1 MNFYQIKKNAM
12 DMGDEL
18 RQANEKLNE
27 MLANPQV
34 ETADITA
41 QQKVVDSAQERYN
54 VAKKQM
60 DKAEAEEKANL
71 KPDKNAVQMTPEQK
85 KDKAFAELVRKTMA
99 KEAVSNDI
107 YQALGDDDTTG
118 GNKFLPK
125 TVSTNI
131 ITAPAENNPLRDIS
145 TVTQI
150 PNLEIPRLSFTLD
163 DDGFIQ
169 DKDTAKEIEAKG
181 DTVAFSRNKFKV
193 MVGMSET
200 VLLGSDASLTS
211 YVNQGLQNG
220 VTVKE
225 RSVAFNPAPTKE
237 AEKHMSFYDPSNN
250 IKTVTGADLYEA
262 ITNAIA
268 DLHEAYRENATVVMS
283 YKDYLKIIRTLANG
297 SATLYGAQPSEVLGK
312 PVVFTDAAVK
322 PIVGDFSYSQYNY
335 DINTLYDQDKD
346 VKTGINYFVVTAW
359 MDHQIKLANAF
370 RIADVAASK

>member
-85 KDKAFAELVRKTMA
+85 KNKAFAELVRKTMA

-131 ITAPAENNPLRDIS
+131 ITAPAESNPLRDIS

-359 MDHQIKLANAF
+359 MDHQIKLSNAF
-370 RIADVAASK
+370 RIAEVASK

>member
-27 MLANPQV
+27 MLANPQI

>member
-85 KDKAFAELVRKTMA
+85 KNKAFAELVRKTMA

-131 ITAPAENNPLRDIS
+131 ITAPAESNPLRDIS

>member
-71 KPDKNAVQMTPEQK
+71 QPDKNAVQMTPEQK
-85 KDKAFAELVRKTMA
+85 KNKAFAELVRKTMA

-131 ITAPAENNPLRDIS
+131 ITAPAESNPLRDIS

-335 DINTLYDQDKD
+335 DINTLCDQDKD

-370 RIADVAASK
+370 RIADAAASK

>member
-131 ITAPAENNPLRDIS
+131 ITAPAESNPLRNIS

-370 RIADVAASK
+370 RIADVASK

>member
-250 IKTVTGADLYEA
+250 IKTATGADLYEA

>member
-131 ITAPAENNPLRDIS
+131 ITAPAESNPLRNIS